1 ALLVA
6 HAVPAA
12 AIILDDENTIVV
24 VLGDGTAV
32 KLYAEAGESS
42 AVRTRRFYYLPVGL
56 RVAARPDGTPEFLF
70 LKFTTEAAA
79 GPSGALLH
87 FLMEWGLTPA
97 QEQELLGKLKQK
109 YADAELAGAVQMD
122 IEGEGSFQIVS

>member
-1 ALLVA
+1 MRPASCSSTRCRDRRSRPAAAGPGGNMHCLWNRIVCGAVAALLVA

-56 RVAARPDGTPEFLF
+56 RVAARPDGTP
-70 LKFTTEAAA
+70 
-79 GPSGALLH
+79 
-87 FLMEWGLTPA
+87 
-97 QEQELLGKLKQK
+97 
-109 YADAELAGAVQMD
+109 
-122 IEGEGSFQIVS
+122 